1 MAFGGLMLE
10 NRNGS
15 VNMYIPSVVRV
26 GSYSF
31 YGDIFPHMVISFS
44 INYWQLL
51 PPIPIMVVCVCYWRG
66 KLIMEIWRVI
76 RELVCALNARRKAS
90 HKKQHMKSFVLG
102 LAIYHMIWGKSRN
115 IHISYSTPPLGLVH
129 KFYSATEFPLH
140 YFIPIDQ
147 GENACW
153 TIR

>member
-76 RELVCALNARRKAS
+76 RELPISLCFKCQKKGKPQKTAHEVLRSRSSNLS
-90 HKKQHMKSFVLG
+90 HDLGQVKKHPHLIF
-102 LAIYHMIWGKSRN
+102 N
-115 IHISYSTPPLGLVH
+115 TST
-129 KFYSATEFPLH
+129 
-140 YFIPIDQ
+140 
-147 GENACW
+147 W
-153 TIR
+153 TGS